1 MNTLPEM
8 EQNFLLGCRLI
19 GKDTALIRQRS
30 RIIPEW
36 PNNNKIL
43 KIYIFNIGI
52 YSIMVSTADS
62 DSAGLGSNP
71 GVPTNENGLG
81 STPNSL
87 CRLLYGGIP

>member
-36 PNNNKIL
+36 PNK
-43 KIYIFNIGI
+43 IGI

-62 DSAGLGSNP
+62 DSAGFGSNP
-71 GVPTNENGLG
+71 DIPTNENGLG